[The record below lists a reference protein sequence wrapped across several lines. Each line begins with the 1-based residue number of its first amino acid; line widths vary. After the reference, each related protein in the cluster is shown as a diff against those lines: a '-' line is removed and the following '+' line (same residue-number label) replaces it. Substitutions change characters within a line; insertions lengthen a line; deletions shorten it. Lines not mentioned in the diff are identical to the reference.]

1 MIGMVRL
8 QCRTKDGDPVWD
20 TGFIRNQITESGIA
34 EVVALM
40 GDIGSPA
47 PFTFLALGN
56 DDTAATAADTEL
68 GAEITGNDLERQ
80 AATVTSEE
88 TNFAD
93 DTLQLQAE
101 WTASGS
107 EEINEIG
114 VFNDASAGEMLG
126 RLLTGSRNVE
136 ATMIVTA
143 TYKIIL
149 TI

>member
-1 MIGMVRL
+1 MVRL
-8 QCRTKDGDPVWD
+8 QCRTKDGIPVWD
-20 TGFIRNQITESGIA
+20 TGLMKNQITEIGIA

-47 PFTFLALGN
+47 PFTYLALGS
-56 DDTAATAADTEL
+56 DDTAPTAGDTDL
-68 GAEITGNDLERQ
+68 GAEIVGNGLARQ

-88 TNFAD
+88 TNFPD

-101 WTASGS
+101 WTAAGS

-114 VFNDASAGEMLG
+114 VFNDASAGEILG

-149 TI
+149 TIS